1 MCVCVRVLKR
11 NIDRIVRVGY
21 LNTENEKEEYDV
33 WEGVF
38 ECNNACCSSCA
49 ASKILKKDS
58 EFEKSVCV
66 CVCAYVCVCVCVC
79 ERERERESY
88 KKR

>member
-66 CVCAYVCVCVCVC
+66 RLCVCVCV
-79 ERERERESY
+79 RERELARGRE
-88 KKR
+88 RNRR